1 MICKLSLA
9 NSKKVLIFVY
19 ESHRR
24 ESNVSKLE
32 NLFQR
37 RNSAVSYFEQMQ
49 EEIEEGNQSA
59 SVTQTDKSRKKK
71 NRRSSRKVSAEL
83 SVQQEEIEEA
93 EHVVLPS
100 VTTESEMTTAV
111 QSQHMSK
118 KEPVLAE
125 ISHDKH
131 SNHER
136 ILTEALIK
144 TLDVA
149 ALSGKTNVGSE
160 ETLQRP
166 EISVPQYQGSDFQP
180 EPIIAEDISIYSNS
194 LNRDEST
201 VIEKEF
207 TSETVSD
214 TVSWDFLKQ
223 IEEVRRQRRK
233 TKSFGD
239 DATDPSDTTI
249 MEALFKLTK
258 MLRYGK
264 VGEKC
269 EASKKIVYLYQTFKQ
284 DFAPHMIFDL
294 FIKAHLDV
302 IKDESWKVR
311 TQVCYSLKGKAR
323 KALPFEIY

>member
-1 MICKLSLA
+1 MS
-9 NSKKVLIFVY
+9 
-19 ESHRR
+19 
-24 ESNVSKLE
+24 
-32 NLFQR
+32 Q
-37 RNSAVSYFEQMQ
+37 RNSAASYF
-49 EEIEEGNQSA
+49 EEIEEENEEVNQTA
-59 SVTQTDKSRKKK
+59 SLTQTEKSRKKK
-71 NRRSSRKVSAEL
+71 NRRRSRKGSAGL
-83 SVQQEEIEEA
+83 TVQQEETEET
-93 EHVVLPS
+93 ERVVLPP

-118 KEPVLAE
+118 EEPVLAE
-125 ISHDKH
+125 ISHDIL
-131 SNHER
+131 SPSER
-136 ILTEALIK
+136 ILTETSIN
-144 TLDVA
+144 TFEVA
-149 ALSGKTNVGSE
+149 KSSAKTNVRFE
-160 ETLQRP
+160 ETLRRP
-166 EISVPQYQGSDFQP
+166 DISVPQYQGSDVQP

-207 TSETVSD
+207 TSEAVSD

-223 IEEVRRQRRK
+223 IEEDRRQRRK

-239 DATDPSDTTI
+239 EATDPSDTTI

-311 TQVCYSLKGKAR
+311 TQVCYSLKGKA
-323 KALPFEIY
+323 KPFEIY